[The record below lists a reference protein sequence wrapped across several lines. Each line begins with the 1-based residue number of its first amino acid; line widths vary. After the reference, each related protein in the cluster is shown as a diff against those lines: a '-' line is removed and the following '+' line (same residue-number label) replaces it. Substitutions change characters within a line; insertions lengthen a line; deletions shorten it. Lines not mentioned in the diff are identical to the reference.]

1 MQTGKRSYVKR
12 MRVSFLFPSFA
23 GVGWVM
29 FRSALHLAGLRLLS
43 PYIYQAT
50 DFGGESYFF
59 DRNDT
64 SRIAVALQP
73 DLTPQL
79 PEGGILY
86 RLGDIHKSKKN
97 VRSSRSLR
105 IRRSDRNTKLT
116 WDLLWSDFRGAFDQD
131 FLPSDGLYMNI
142 PWREPHEP
150 LFLVVYAGNRSDV
163 KVEYVEGE
171 HVTYDPEVMAA
182 FDFPRR
188 DLFYRKRSG
197 TGGKVT
203 LCTQITPERL
213 RYLFHIVTAWNG
225 PVSAVIYVGHKGQQD
240 DELAKINRF
249 WDELQD
255 DIRAKLDLHVVYDDK
270 RPWYSTTDDEE
281 NKMGNTPYPVNLLRQ
296 IAVDCVKTEW
306 LYVTEG
312 DMLTVPNAHQIILDS
327 WQDMMA
333 TYDKH
338 SGAGFVVPLYKARIP
353 MDDDQ
358 VQTIPKNRQELTTKR
373 ISEEY
378 QRSGDVYGNQHLT
391 NFEGWENLPHHSNT
405 YLPYHK
411 SGIESTI
418 CDPPDKESE
427 QEPYYIVKKFDL
439 APYNVLFAGMWWDKT
454 TQIIDACNCGLTF
467 VLHPDLFTII
477 FDEPE
482 NSTKQGAWTMHRANW
497 RQKMIFMTG
506 PVYSQEYQKTQLAL
520 DTGRRMCSQVADV
533 PIGGPQPYRPWVPY
547 WLIKEIGTLNRT
559 LRVSRSI
566 GMSDENEIASG
577 KVSLKSIRTPP
588 KKLEVVIRSKVE
600 D

>member
-1 MQTGKRSYVKR
+1 

-97 VRSSRSLR
+97 VRSNRSLR

-150 LFLVVYAGNRSDV
+150 LFLVVYAGNQSDV

-281 NKMGNTPYPVNLLRQ
+281 NKMGNNPYPVNLLRQ

-327 WQDMMA
+327 WQGMMEE
-333 TYDKH
+333 YNKH
-338 SGAGFVVPLYKARIP
+338 NGVAFVVPLYKAEVT
-353 MDDDQ
+353 MNDEF
-358 VQTIPKNRQELTTKR
+358 VGTIPKNRLDMVNRTETERCRKEAVEVTNIITSKPR
-373 ISEEY
+373 VEERTECY
-378 QRSGDVYGNQHLT
+378 KDLKRSGTVFGNQALT
-391 NFEGWENLPHHSNT
+391 NFEGWEALPEGSDT

-411 SGIESTI
+411 TGAEFAI
-418 CDPPDKESE
+418 CDPPRGYTE
-427 QEPYYIVKKFDL
+427 QEPYFLIKKSDMP
-439 APYNVLFAGMWWDKT
+439 PYNVLFAGMWFDKT
-454 TQIIDACNCGLTF
+454 THIIDTCNCGLTF
-467 VLHPDLFTII
+467 VLHPDMFSII
-477 FDEPE
+477 FNEPKE
-482 NSTKQGAWTMHRANW
+482 STQQGLWGLHSRGW
-497 RQKMIFMTG
+497 RQDFVFATG
-506 PVYSQEYQKTQLAL
+506 PVYAQEYQKTRLAIG
-520 DTGRRMCSQVADV
+520 GRSRSMCSKVADIPV
-533 PIGGPQPYRPWVPY
+533 GAPQPFRPYVGEG
-547 WLIKEIGTLNRT
+547 ISTRGGTLRMT
-559 LRVSRSI
+559 MYAPTEKRIKTVQKGSFRRKQPS
-566 GMSDENEIASG
+566 
-577 KVSLKSIRTPP
+577 
-588 KKLEVVIRSKVE
+588 
-600 D
+600 